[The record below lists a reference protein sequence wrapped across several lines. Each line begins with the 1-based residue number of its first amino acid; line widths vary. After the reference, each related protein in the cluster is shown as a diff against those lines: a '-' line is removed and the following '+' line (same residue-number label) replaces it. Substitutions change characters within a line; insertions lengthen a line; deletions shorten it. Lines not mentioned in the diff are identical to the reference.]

1 MGKNTVVD
9 QLDIVYLIKNRGRAT
24 KVVVTPGK
32 QGSRNPYGTFLTTKF
47 SVANKWAVDGN
58 LAYDYGII
66 TVNADIIQS
75 AVKGAKLGYKAVN
88 GTSLLNQTRRV
99 QGYPGNKPSIQ
110 QYATDGSIAVADGK
124 HLLMRKIT
132 APGMSGAPM
141 FPPKFS
147 GVKVA
152 DGILIAGNDKNTTGM
167 LQITKEIYDA
177 ISLYAK

>member
-1 MGKNTVVD
+1 M
-9 QLDIVYLIKNRGRAT
+9 
-24 KVVVTPGK
+24 VVTPGK

-66 TVNADIIQS
+66 TVNADIQS

-99 QGYPGNKPSIQ
+99 QRYPGNKPSIQ